1 MKLILQFF
9 IGISL
14 LGLMFSA
21 SAAVNASLD
30 QNHIAQGETLRLTLE
45 YDGQTDT
52 EPDISQLNQDFQI
65 VGQNKNTS
73 IQIINNKMS
82 SQTQLSLVL
91 RPKRAG
97 QLQIPAIT
105 WNKQSTPAFNITVD
119 TASQSRQ
126 TGNASVNGVQRDIFI
141 TTNLDQK
148 QIYVQAAAV
157 LTVKLY
163 FDKPIYEANL
173 EFQANNDVLI
183 QQLGKDQQTSE
194 NQRGKSFKVITRK
207 YLLFP
212 QHSGQIHIDG
222 PVLNAQIPDDSSNSD
237 PFSNDQI
244 FGNIFGRNPFA
255 GMLNATKPIQLTG
268 GTILL
273 NVEPRPVSMHGE
285 NWLPAKNVSLK
296 EAWLPN
302 QGEIHVGDPVT
313 WHLGLSAEQLT
324 AGQLPDLSKKILL
337 PEGLRAYPDQPK
349 LNNTEQGNSIIGQRE
364 QDIAIIASRE
374 GRYQIPAIH
383 LYWWDT
389 MHNAQK
395 EIRLPEHTL
404 EILPAL
410 STSANASLK
419 SDNKPEKPVSAGIV
433 KKLPKVVNKPV
444 ITLPTHWVWLGCVFA
459 FLSIIILLA
468 RLRARAHQLKKLA
481 PNTSL
486 LSVPDLKEAR
496 SAFRQACMQ
505 HDAKAARYH
514 LLAWAHATWPES
526 PPNGLRALSNKINNF
541 ELKPILE
548 QLDRA
553 CYTGSVW
560 HGDDLLKLKVLDQK
574 VKVNTFKS
582 PKLDALYPS

>member
-30 QNHIAQGETLRLTLE
+30 QNHITQGEAIRLTLE

-141 TTNLDQK
+141 TSNLDQK

-194 NQRGKSFKVITRK
+194 NQRGKNFKVITRK

-419 SDNKPEKPVSAGIV
+419 SDNKPENRFQLV
-433 KKLPKVVNKPV
+433 
-444 ITLPTHWVWLGCVFA
+444 
-459 FLSIIILLA
+459 LLA

-486 LSVPDLKEAR
+486 LSVPDLKEVR
-496 SAFRQACMQ
+496 SAFWQACMQ
-505 HDAKAARYH
+505 HDAKVARYH
-514 LLAWAHATWPES
+514 LLAWAHATWPEN

-574 VKVNTFKS
+574 DKVNTFKS